1 MVFRVGMRRLVAL
14 KPRSGLRKTSIAD
27 GTLIDN
33 FSNIAG
39 WAIGGPGGSKA
50 ADTASYFDAP
60 QSIKVSAINGTTITK
75 TLDVQV
81 PFAAGDVF
89 VIWINIRNALN
100 VSTLRLYL
108 AEDAGFTKYWFVIRQ
123 AIGSLREGPQAIVIA
138 ASEFTNVGATLGNTI
153 VQARLRAD
161 CYGPVDISFDAFYR
175 NRKQDISNIVVQF
188 DDGHATQ
195 YSEAYPYMLA
205 RSVPGTLSIIS
216 GLVDTA
222 GIMTL
227 AQIQEMHSSGWD
239 CVNHVDTNKSFNGA
253 NDATLS
259 GAIANSQTPTTA
271 FTLNGGMTSGG
282 VATLDTPRHLV
293 FRSSTS
299 EGGKVFSITGT
310 LSGVGQTE
318 DVSAPNSGWSASSK
332 LWSTVTG
339 ITISSAAAGTISVGA
354 SQSPAEIT
362 AAIEACET
370 YLSAKGLNR
379 AGKIIAYPNGEYN
392 DSAISILWSMG
403 YKEARTTFSATN
415 SVVFGRLNTLR
426 TSAFSPSNT
435 TTQAAMLA
443 EIDKAIERKSDHRI
457 VFHKIVASPA
467 TIIEASIT
475 DFRAVIDYLVT
486 KRDAGL
492 VRLLTASQWIQ
503 ASP

>member
-1 MVFRVGMRRLVAL
+1 MLPYIAAVARA
-14 KPRSGLRKTSIAD
+14 KPVRTRILP
-27 GTLIDN
+27 GTLIDS
-33 FSNIAG
+33 FENISG
-39 WAIGGPGGSKA
+39 WAIGGPGGTKS
-50 ADTASYFDAP
+50 ADTASFQDGA
-60 QSIKVSAINGTTITK
+60 QSLKVAAINGTTVTK

-81 PFAAGDVF
+81 PVSSGDVF
-89 VIWINIRNALN
+89 VLWINIRNALN

-188 DDGHATQ
+188 DDGHASQ
-195 YSEAYPYMLA
+195 YTEAFPYMFA
-205 RSVPGTLSIIS
+205 RRVPGTLSIIS

-227 AQIQEMHSSGWD
+227 DQIKTMYSSGFE
-239 CVNHVDTNKSFNGA
+239 CVNHVNTNKSFNNA
-253 NDATLS
+253 NDATLA

-293 FRSSTS
+293 FRASTS
-299 EGGKVFSITGT
+299 EAGKVFSITGT
-310 LSGVGQTE
+310 LSGNAQTE

-332 LWSTVTG
+332 LWSTVTS
-339 ITISSAAAGTISVGA
+339 ITISSAAAGTISIGA

-362 AAIEACET
+362 AAIDACED
-370 YLSAKGLNR
+370 YLAANGLNR

-392 DSAISILWSMG
+392 ESALSILAAKG
-403 YKEARTTFSATN
+403 FLEARTTFSATN
-415 SVVFGRLNTLR
+415 SVVFGRLNALKTP
-426 TSAFSPSNT
+426 AFSPSNN
-435 TTQAAMLA
+435 TTQAAMLT
-443 EIDKAIERKSDHRI
+443 EIDNAIARKSDHRI

-467 TIIEASIT
+467 TSIEASIT
-475 DFRAVIDYLVT
+475 DFRAVIDYLVA
-486 KRDAGL
+486 KRNAGL
-492 VRLLTASQWIQ
+492 VRLLTASQWIR
-503 ASP
+503 ASS